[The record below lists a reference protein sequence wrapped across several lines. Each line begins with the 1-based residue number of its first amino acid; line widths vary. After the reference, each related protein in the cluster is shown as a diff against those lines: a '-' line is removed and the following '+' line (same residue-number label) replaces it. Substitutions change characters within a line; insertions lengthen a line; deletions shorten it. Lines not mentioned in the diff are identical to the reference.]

1 MTHQDQHPDN
11 MWPKDN
17 PFDVSNGYFTEL
29 PERIMLRVHQREPET
44 SETLNQLRNKDTFNI
59 PDRYFNSLHE
69 AILSKTITT
78 QPKGK
83 TITLFRYVR
92 YAAAVAAISFGMV
105 LLLNKEQHTN
115 ISWEQ
120 VDDEEITAYLENN
133 LSLELVAQAYMESS
147 IETAKQQRVN
157 ATDSSEG
164 LEQYL
169 LENTDANDLMEED
182 I

>member
-1 MTHQDQHPDN
+1 MTHQDQVPEN
-11 MWPKDN
+11 TWPKDN
-17 PFDVSNGYFTEL
+17 PFDVPNGYFTEL
-29 PERIMLRVHQREPET
+29 PERIMFRVQQQEPET

-59 PDRYFNSLHE
+59 PDGYFNSLHE

-92 YAAAVAAISFGMV
+92 YAAAITVVGLGIVFM
-105 LLLNKEQHTN
+105 LNKENNNEIRWDQ
-115 ISWEQ
+115 IG
-120 VDDEEITAYLENN
+120 DEEITAYLENN
-133 LSLELVAQAYMESS
+133 LSFELVAQAYIESTP
-147 IETAKQQRVN
+147 ETDKPEQTHAV
-157 ATDSSEG
+157 DSSEG
-164 LEQYL
+164 IEQFL